1 MMNRLLGAF
10 AVVLGLVLFSS
21 GPAAAAADNGPPYT
35 DQQFLTLAH
44 DRLPREFLRLDLP
57 KWWSKAP
64 GYLRQRILNTP
75 SEKWWFVILCN
86 FQGFKPEG
94 MEAGGADRCERE
106 AYEAS
111 QHKKGSW
118 SADGQWLGPSEE
130 CRKRDKRS
138 QWGELI
144 CD

>member
-1 MMNRLLGAF
+1 MFRFLPAVLVALALG
-10 AVVLGLVLFSS
+10 G
-21 GPAAAAADNGPPYT
+21 AAAGAVSDNGPPYT
-35 DQQFLTLAH
+35 DQQFFELAK

-57 KWWSKAP
+57 SWWSKAP
-64 GYLRQRILNTP
+64 AYLRHRVLNTP
-75 SEKWWFVILCN
+75 SEKWWFVMLCN

-94 MEAGGADRCERE
+94 MEAGGADKCERE
-106 AYEAS
+106 AYENS
-111 QHKKGSW
+111 QRKKSSW
-118 SADGQWLGPSEE
+118 SADGQWIGPSEE